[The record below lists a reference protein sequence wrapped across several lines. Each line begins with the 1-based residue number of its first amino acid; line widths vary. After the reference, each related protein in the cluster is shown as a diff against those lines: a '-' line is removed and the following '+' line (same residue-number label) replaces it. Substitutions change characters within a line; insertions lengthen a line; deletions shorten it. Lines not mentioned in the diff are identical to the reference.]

1 MNVLASMCD
10 LLFSFRGIKS
20 VNIYVHTCISFIV
33 FFIFSFYPVLTGWSV
48 SGIKCLTMTSCTVY
62 HWRELQ

>member
-33 FFIFSFYPVLTGWSV
+33 FFIFSLSTQFLRVGLSQ
-48 SGIKCLTMTSCTVY
+48 
-62 HWRELQ
+62 E